1 MLKQIFTINILIFTL
16 FSCSAPNDR
25 IYTNFEK
32 GLKDSIKINNAEKFE
47 YTDFI
52 LHPQK
57 SYFVNSKL
65 KLLILKSSGEMCD
78 SESYYLFDSKS
89 DSITFSVSRTECFES
104 PDRWRKETDTIY
116 VTDFKNAIEEKYA
129 NGVLVKKT
137 KIKNDEYN
145 NDSVMEI
152 KINTEKKY
160 NSR

>member
-1 MLKQIFTINILIFTL
+1 MLKQIFIIIILIFTL
-16 FSCSAPNDR
+16 LSCSTPNDR
-25 IYTNFEK
+25 IYTKFENN
-32 GLKDSIKINNAEKFE
+32 LKDSIKIDNAEKFE

-89 DSITFSVSRTECFES
+89 DSIIFTVSRTECFEN
-104 PDRWRKETDTIY
+104 PNRLKKETDTIY
-116 VTDFKNAIEEKYA
+116 VTNFKEATEEKYA
-129 NGVLVKKT
+129 NGNLVKKS
-137 KIKNDEYN
+137 KINNDDYN
-145 NDSVMEI
+145 NDFIIEI

-160 NSR
+160 NNK